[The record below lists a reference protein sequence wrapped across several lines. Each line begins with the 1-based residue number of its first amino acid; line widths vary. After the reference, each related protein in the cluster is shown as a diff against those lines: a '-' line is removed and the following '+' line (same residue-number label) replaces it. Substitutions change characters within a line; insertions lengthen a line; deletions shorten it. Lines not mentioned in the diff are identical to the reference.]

1 MAASF
6 HFNNSHNRHVR
17 CVFPSTNAPPKL
29 MQLPR
34 RPAAIAAIRV
44 FALWNRDWRLFA
56 VIMIAG
62 LFPAATN
69 LVSDPTDHVW
79 VEFRVLIAIT
89 VAPVLPKRDRR
100 LHCTVEV
107 LHLSVRPD
115 GSGRCF
121 V

>member
-1 MAASF
+1 MRLPF
-6 HFNNSHNRHVR
+6 RR
-17 CVFPSTNAPPKL
+17 RVFQADATTPP
-29 MQLPR
+29 PR
-34 RPAAIAAIRV
+34 RPVAIAAIRV

-79 VEFRVLIAIT
+79 VEFRLLIVIT
-89 VAPVLPKRDRR
+89 VAPVLPKRDSG
-100 LHCTVEV
+100 LHCAVEV

-115 GSGRCF
+115 GSGRCL